1 MTLMLRQRPVPLP
14 VPHDRTSTVDPH
26 TDPLAYAPPPF
37 RCRER
42 TRTSKCIYGLRILNI
57 CQKTQILISSHPN
70 KRGSRSVPS
79 WNADRSISSPLWPPS
94 LMGWINQPPR
104 PCRENNHPPR
114 RRREKEARARREGES
129 LPKKRVRATPLR
141 APAPRA
147 FRRQN
152 HGTLTPRADRVGPA
166 PPSLRCFHLF
176 LRAHPLHP
184 PQSHLRPRHAASAS
198 PIASS
203 SARRLRPRS
212 LPAPAPFLNLASA
225 SHAAAFPNGA
235 SAPTPS
241 ARPPRLPN
249 PACPIPNPTPSARR
263 LCALRSAACLHLPL
277 HAPPSSP
284 SQTLPRPASHAAVAP
299 SCPWADHR

>member
-79 WNADRSISSPLWPPS
+79 SNADRPISSPLWPPS

-114 RRREKEARARREGES
+114 RRKKRKLGLGEKRNRGEKYLSRSPSPTASRPRDPGRAKVADGPGHIGCNVQFFWPTQNTSCLSYLTFFSYLFCFEFTKIIVESKILTNIHLASYPTAAGVPVAVGARR
-129 LPKKRVRATPLR
+129 
-141 APAPRA
+141 
-147 FRRQN
+147 
-152 HGTLTPRADRVGPA
+152 
-166 PPSLRCFHLF
+166 
-176 LRAHPLHP
+176 
-184 PQSHLRPRHAASAS
+184 
-198 PIASS
+198 
-203 SARRLRPRS
+203 
-212 LPAPAPFLNLASA
+212 
-225 SHAAAFPNGA
+225 
-235 SAPTPS
+235 
-241 ARPPRLPN
+241 
-249 PACPIPNPTPSARR
+249 
-263 LCALRSAACLHLPL
+263 
-277 HAPPSSP
+277 
-284 SQTLPRPASHAAVAP
+284 
-299 SCPWADHR
+299 